1 MSTLITILA
10 ICAIPGIAL
19 GIMFMPFAFDNP
31 RPASVLMAY
40 GGVIQ
45 LSLVSAVGIPLLVF
59 YSCFSF
65 LWKLV
70 PDSVRKPVNTFV
82 LSNLMKCFNKLPD
95 KIRYK
100 IKYKIKDWSSYFDIF
115 TLLGSNIKKALKLLL
130 KKDQKII
137 RVKKIKR
144 KDVK

>member
-1 MSTLITILA
+1 MGTFLTILT

-65 LWKLV
+65 IWKLV
-70 PDSVRKPVNTFV
+70 PDSIRKPVNMFV
-82 LSNLMKCFNKLPD
+82 LLNLTKFFNKLPD

-100 IKYKIKDWSSYFDIF
+100 IKYKIKDWSSYCEIF
-115 TLLGSNIKKALKLLL
+115 TLLGSNIKKTLKLLL
-130 KKDQKII
+130 KKT
-137 RVKKIKR
+137 KR
-144 KDVK
+144 LSE

>member
-1 MSTLITILA
+1 MSTLITILV

-70 PDSVRKPVNTFV
+70 PDSVRKPVNMFV
-82 LSNLMKCFNKLPD
+82 LLNLTKFFNKLPD

-100 IKYKIKDWSSYFDIF
+100 IKDWSSYCEIF

-137 RVKKIKR
+137 KKKKKNKTER
-144 KDVK
+144 R

>member
-1 MSTLITILA
+1 MGTFLTILT

-31 RPASVLMAY
+31 RPTSVLMAY
-40 GGVIQ
+40 GGVVQ

-70 PDSVRKPVNTFV
+70 PDSIRKPVNMFV
-82 LSNLMKCFNKLPD
+82 LLNSMKCFNKLPD

-100 IKYKIKDWSSYFDIF
+100 IKYKLKDWYSYFDIF
-115 TLLGSNIKKALKLLL
+115 SLLSSNIKKALKLLL

-137 RVKKIKR
+137 RVKKINW